1 MHENYFEIT
10 KESKHYQEWFDYLK
24 ADDEQRTAMRA
35 FAKEHGLNIDV
46 YAIWKGNLWVNPE
59 KNAKFAEQFLKETVN
74 GLKGI
79 KKTSEIG
86 KAFKKAQIKRAD
98 KPYVPWFFKDCYGK
112 HQVREFDYNGKVYC
126 QFNTENENIETPKG
140 FIRIKAS
147 EFYKTLEAK
156 QEEGANNA

>member
-1 MHENYFEIT
+1 MFENFFEIT
-10 KESKHYQEWFDYLK
+10 KDSRHYQEWFDYLK

-35 FAKEHGLNIDV
+35 FAEEHGLNIDV

-86 KAFKKAQIKRAD
+86 KAFKKAQIKRAE
-98 KPYVPWFFKDCYGK
+98 KPFVPWFFKDCYGK
-112 HQVREFDYNGKVYC
+112 SKTREFDFESKVYC
-126 QFNTENENIETPKG
+126 QIESESKITETPKG

-147 EFYKTLEAK
+147 EFYKVLEAL
-156 QEEGANNA
+156 QEQEKE